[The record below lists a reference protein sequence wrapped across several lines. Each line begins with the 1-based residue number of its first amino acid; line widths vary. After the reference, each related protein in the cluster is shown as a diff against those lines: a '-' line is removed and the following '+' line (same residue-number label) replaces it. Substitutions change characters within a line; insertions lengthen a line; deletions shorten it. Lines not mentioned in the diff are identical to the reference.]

1 MWTSSRNSTRLLL
14 FALLIAVG
22 PTPAADNP
30 ADRGFLL
37 SLQDPSGCWTSAVPL
52 RSTAAALL
60 ALAQPP
66 LAPDRARDLDRAADW
81 LVGRQ
86 APDGRW
92 GEPERPAAAAD
103 HALALWALADYQRLR
118 PAPARA
124 AALGRGMG
132 FALRVQQRN
141 GGWAPTLGATARDSR
156 PATGLIIVAL
166 VSAREAGA
174 TDPKLESALQRAGA
188 QLLGYQDPRTGLL
201 DHPLAT
207 WISVAAWRALGRDCD
222 PATRRAVLA
231 GQLTEM
237 KWSQVISE
245 PLLDALLAYR
255 AACGYRPWPADRWD
269 KEVHLSLTSRRQP
282 TGGWAASPAEPQYG
296 AAYATAM
303 SLLLR
308 QAPHRFA
315 PRPAAAATAPLLWRV
330 GPAQADCWLLA
341 GVPLCPEDVL
351 LVPESVS
358 AVLARTRAVYTLLPD
373 QPWPPPGGRAL
384 DLRLGAGLFAI
395 NQRVVDEGWEMAH
408 TWRRLAHPL
417 ALPARALLSER
428 ETHAML
434 EEGLESL
441 LAAGPPPDEAAV
453 IALLEA
459 SRSAWAE
466 GREADLADLPLARLP
481 PPLAAAWLRHR
492 QSMIAHLLRRLG
504 DDDAR
509 PHSSVIYLP
518 AWYLLGS
525 GGLLEE
531 LAWRGVPVQRAE
543 AGVAV
548 DLLSIAGE
556 QLKGRR

>member
-1 MWTSSRNSTRLLL
+1 MWISSRNSALLL
-14 FALLIAVG
+14 VALLTAAG

-37 SLQDPSGCWTSAVPL
+37 SLQDTSGCWTSEVPL

-66 LAPDRARDLDRAADW
+66 LAPDCAQDLDRAADW

-92 GEPERPAAAAD
+92 GEADRLGAAAD
-103 HALALWALADYQRLR
+103 HALTLWALADYQRLR

-124 AALGRGMG
+124 AALQRGLG

-141 GGWAPTLGATARDSR
+141 GGWAPTLGATTRDSR
-156 PATGLIIVAL
+156 PATGLLIVAL
-166 VSAREAGA
+166 VAAREAGVV
-174 TDPKLESALQRAGA
+174 DPKLASALQRADA
-188 QLLGYQDPRTGLL
+188 RLLSYQDPHTGLL

-207 WISVAAWRALGRDCD
+207 WIAVAAWRALGRDFNA
-222 PATRRAVLA
+222 PTRRAVLA

-296 AAYATAM
+296 SAYATAM

-308 QAPHRFA
+308 QAPQRFA
-315 PRPAAAATAPLLWRV
+315 PRPAASNAAPLLWRV
-330 GPAQADCWLLA
+330 GPARADCWLLA
-341 GVPLCPEDVL
+341 VVPLCPEDVL

-358 AVLARTRAVYTLLPD
+358 AVLARTRAVYTVIPD
-373 QPWPPPGGRAL
+373 QPWPSPSGRAL
-384 DLRLGAGLFAI
+384 DLRRYGDLLAL
-395 NQRVVDEGWEMAH
+395 NQRLVTDRWELTHA
-408 TWRRLAHPL
+408 WQRLAHPL
-417 ALPARALLSER
+417 ALPARGLLPEGETQAL
-428 ETHAML
+428 L
-434 EEGLESL
+434 EEGLDGL
-441 LAAGPPPDEAAV
+441 LAAGPLLDADTA
-453 IALLEA
+453 ITLLEDGRA
-459 SRSAWAE
+459 AWAE
-466 GREADLADLPLARLP
+466 GREADLADLPLARLS
-481 PPLAAAWLRHR
+481 PPLAAAWLCHR
-492 QSMIAHLLRRLG
+492 QAMITHLLRRLG
-504 DDDAR
+504 DDDDR
-509 PHSSVIYLP
+509 PRSAVICLP
-518 AWYLLGS
+518 AWYLIGS

-531 LAWRGVPVQRAE
+531 LTWRGVPVQRAE
-543 AGVAV
+543 AGGSPAF
-548 DLLSIAGE
+548 
-556 QLKGRR
+556 